1 MPHVPI
7 AISRACATRS
17 GGLFSRFMPA
27 VRRNLLLLLVA
38 GLALGLLGG
47 AYWLL
52 NAPVAVE
59 PGGPLVRANG
69 AAGAALES
77 ANSDRRGAVALVDE
91 SDAPVAAEPETTV
104 VYPLQV
110 ELELVKAADDLQ
122 ADGAPRRGSSATAR
136 LKGSITDSNGGPVRG
151 QVEIRA
157 GPNAGRVLLCDG
169 LGQFGASDLYPGRVL
184 VDVTGPGVLGSL
196 REVVLRQEREALL
209 NIGYGRP
216 ASVIGEVY
224 DAEGNLLE
232 GAKVTLDGLVTTTD
246 AQGVFSFPYVASG
259 ETTCFVEKAGF
270 AALFQSVPIQAGT
283 TIEKGRIKFRLQR
296 GARLTLTLND
306 RLNSSQPAKVVL
318 LPSNLTAQR
327 AFPWFKVNP
336 VEVYPGGTVV
346 LEDLPPVRVT
356 ARLYHAGAIAKPAQR
371 EVTLDAGT
379 AEVLELAMEPA
390 PVVVGVVRQDGKP
403 VERAEVTLEVPDRV
417 AATLA
422 GLGES
427 NYLLLES
434 EVMPDSPL
442 AVQRAWTNAS
452 GEFQLTANEQVSKV
466 RYLVARS
473 SDGRA
478 QGAVVLRGGEERVEL
493 DLKPIA
499 ASDGNA
505 VFVLSTSPRF
515 QALPVEVTVAGVP
528 RGRVVVPADRDIR
541 VDALVPGTWRV
552 RVRWQGE
559 ELLKPQ
565 LIELDTEVSLGVKL
579 PEGAVLGQDEETR
592 RRAGR

>member
-1 MPHVPI
+1 
-7 AISRACATRS
+7 
-17 GGLFSRFMPA
+17 MPA
-27 VRRNLLLLLVA
+27 ARRNLLLVLVA
-38 GLALGLLGG
+38 ALALGLLGG

-52 NAPVAVE
+52 SAPVAVE
-59 PGGPLVRANG
+59 PGGPLASGSGANG
-69 AAGAALES
+69 TALES

-91 SDAPVAAEPETTV
+91 KDAPAAAEPETTV
-104 VYPLQV
+104 VYPLLV
-110 ELELVKAADDLQ
+110 ELELVKAASDLQ

-136 LKGSITDSNGGPVRG
+136 IKGSITDSNGGPVRG

-224 DAEGNLLE
+224 DADGNLLE
-232 GAKVTLDGLVTTTD
+232 GAKVTLDGLVTQTD

-270 AALFQSVPIQAGT
+270 ASVFQLVPILAGT
-283 TIEKGRIKFRLQR
+283 TIEKGRLKFRLQR
-296 GARLTLTLND
+296 GAKLTLTLND
-306 RLNSSQPAKVVL
+306 RLNSGEPAKVFL
-318 LPSNLTAQR
+318 LPSTLTAQR
-327 AFPWFKVNP
+327 AYPWFKLNP
-336 VEVYPGGTVV
+336 VELYPGGTLV
-346 LEDLPPVRVT
+346 LDDLPPVRVT
-356 ARLYHAGAIAKPAQR
+356 ARLYHSGAVAKPAQR
-371 EVTLDAGT
+371 EVTLDVGAP
-379 AEVLELAMEPA
+379 EVLELAMEPA
-390 PVVVGVVRQDGKP
+390 PVVVGVVRWDGKP
-403 VERAEVTLEVPDRV
+403 AERAEVSLEVPDRV

-442 AVQRAWTNAS
+442 AVQRVFTNAS
-452 GEFQLTANEQVSKV
+452 GEFQLSANEQISKV

-473 SDGRA
+473 ADGRA
-478 QGAVVLRGGEERVEL
+478 QGGVVLRGGEERVEI
-493 DLKPIA
+493 DLKPVA

-515 QALPVEVTVAGVP
+515 QALPVQVTVAGTP
-528 RGRVVVPADRDIR
+528 RERVVVPAERDIR
-541 VDALVPGTWRV
+541 VGALVPGTWRV

-559 ELLKPQ
+559 ELMKPQ
-565 LIELDTEVSLGVKL
+565 VIELDTEVTLSVKL

-592 RRAGR
+592 RRAGK